1 MQQLLG
7 WLLFIASIAGH
18 TEWWVMIVNRSH
30 ALNIRATRLRKFRML
45 HDLAVLSY
53 PIFLLWLT
61 GTGPTSLLFGGS
73 FSQQSSFLQ
82 ALLVATMAGC
92 VPLLLGMYRW
102 HWVRH
107 PQFKHSNST
116 TRHDVLSHAST
127 EDERIAVRG
136 PRRHLSQ
143 LWPWNEIY
151 HLEVNTKFVRVNHA
165 AGNGKAGRAPLR
177 LAHLSDLHF
186 IGCPGPSYYRF
197 LVNQI
202 KELQPD
208 VILFTGDLIDEMELL
223 PEAIELLRPLLS
235 VAPCYFILGNHDW
248 KYEHEQIRTQFAA
261 SGWRCVTGRSEI
273 LRVGDYQI
281 LLAGSEQPWIG
292 PDPPVVRDAGC
303 DLRILLSHSPDQ
315 YPLAKRFGY
324 DLMLSGHTHGGQVVL
339 PVFGPIYSPSLFGV
353 SYVSGLFQMGPLTM
367 HVSRGIG
374 AKDPMRWRCS
384 PELTCLEVTCG
395 N

>member
-1 MQQLLG
+1 MQQLIG
-7 WLLFIASIAGH
+7 WLLLIASIAGH
-18 TEWWVMIVNRSH
+18 TEWWVMLVNRSH
-30 ALNIRATRLRKFRML
+30 ALRISSTRLRKFRTL

-53 PIFLLWLT
+53 PFILLWLT
-61 GTGPTSLLFGGS
+61 GTGPASLLFGGR

-82 ALLVATMAGC
+82 GLLIVTIAGC
-92 VPLLLGMYRW
+92 IPLLLGMYRW
-102 HWVRH
+102 HWIRH
-107 PQFKHSNST
+107 PQFKHKNT
-116 TRHDVLSHAST
+116 ATRHDVLSSASS
-127 EDERIAVRG
+127 EAERIAVRG
-136 PRRHLSQ
+136 PRRHPSQ
-143 LWPWNEIY
+143 LWPLNEIF
-151 HLEVNTKFVRVNHA
+151 HLEVNTKAVRVMQTIRK
-165 AGNGKAGRAPLR
+165 GKATRTPLR

-186 IGCPGPSYYRF
+186 IGCPGPGYYQF
-197 LVNQI
+197 LVKRVI
-202 KELQPD
+202 DLQPD
-208 VILFTGDLIDEMELL
+208 LILFTGDLIDEIALL
-223 PEAIELLRPLLS
+223 PEAIDILRPLLS

-248 KYEHEQIRTQFAA
+248 KYEHELIRSQFAA

-315 YPLAKRFGY
+315 YPLAKKYGY

-339 PVFGPIYSPSLFGV
+339 PIFGPIYSPSLFGV
-353 SYVSGLFQMGPLTM
+353 SFVSGLFQLGPMTM